1 VPSLYVILWLPSA
14 SSREAEAHSAFARLQ
29 SVPPTGARHLK
40 RPWLDKAV
48 MFANVLIAN
57 RGEIACRIIR
67 TARRLGI
74 RPIAMHTPADRG
86 ALFTRLADEAHEIGE
101 GASGYLD
108 QGAIVS
114 LAVKVGAE
122 CLHPGYGFLSENADF
137 AESCAKAGV
146 VFVGP
151 PPKAMRTMGLKSAAK
166 ALMQRAGVPVV
177 PGYHG
182 DNQNRKFLREKAYE
196 IGYPVLIK
204 AIAGGGG
211 RGMRRVDAHVE
222 FDAQLESAIRE
233 AEAAF
238 GDGRVLVEKYIAS
251 PRHIELQVF
260 ADAHGACVHLFE
272 RDCSAQR
279 RHQKVVEECPAPGL
293 PEETRAAMAKAATEA
308 ALAAGYVGAG
318 TVEFIADPSRGLR
331 PNDFYFLE
339 MNTRLQVEHPVTEA
353 VTGLDLVEWQFRVA
367 AGEPLPLAQAEIACE
382 GAAIEARVYAEDPEH
397 NFLPSPGRIHVMNL
411 KGEEGLNG
419 VRVDTGVAAGE
430 SVTPFYDP
438 MIAKVIVHAPTRAE
452 ALAALLKE
460 LDDAVVIGLKTN
472 LAFLRAL
479 LRSPEMAAGSIDT
492 GFIDANLK
500 RLGAQPLPPDRGAV
514 HAAARLLFD
523 KRDAGRASTLAP
535 FDPWRVAD
543 SFELMGERRI
553 GLDASV
559 DGIKT
564 RLHLVEGPRRHDE
577 AKRQDEITLYEASGG
592 VYAFAGGRQAFVAL
606 IDPFAKAEG
615 DAEASDAAIRAP
627 MNGRLVAL
635 AVEEGEKVEAGQRL
649 AVVEA
654 MKMEHALA
662 APHAGI
668 VRDLVVS
675 VGDQVEM
682 GERIMRVETDEGAA
696 VERAQPAERE

>member
-1 VPSLYVILWLPSA
+1 
-14 SSREAEAHSAFARLQ
+14 
-29 SVPPTGARHLK
+29 
-40 RPWLDKAV
+40 

-67 TARRLGI
+67 TARRMGI
-74 RPIAMHTPADRG
+74 RAIAMHTPADRG
-86 ALFTRLADEAHEIGE
+86 ALFTRLADDAHEIGE

-108 QGAIVS
+108 ARAIIA
-114 LAVKVGAE
+114 LALKVGAE
-122 CLHPGYGFLSENADF
+122 SLHPGYGFLSENADF

-151 PPKAMRTMGLKSAAK
+151 PPRAMRTMGLKSAAK

-182 DNQNRKFLREKAYE
+182 DNQNAKFLREKAYE
-196 IGYPVLIK
+196 IGYPVLVK

-211 RGMRRVDAHVE
+211 RGMRRVDAHAE
-222 FDAQLESAIRE
+222 FDSQLESAIRE

-238 GDGRVLVEKYIAS
+238 GDGRVLIEKYIAS

-260 ADAHGACVHLFE
+260 GDAHGGCVHLFE

-293 PEETRAAMAKAATEA
+293 SEETRAAMAKAATEA

-318 TVEFIADPSRGLR
+318 TVEFIADSSRGLR
-331 PNDFYFLE
+331 ANNFFFLE

-367 AGEPLPLAQAEIACE
+367 AGERLPLTQAQISWE

-397 NFLPSPGRIHVMNL
+397 NFLPSAGRIHVMHL
-411 KGEEGLNG
+411 KGEEGLKG
-419 VRVDTGVAAGE
+419 VRVDTGVARGD

-452 ALAALLKE
+452 ALAALIKE
-460 LDDAVVIGLKTN
+460 LEDAVIVGPKTN

-479 LRSPEMAAGSIDT
+479 LMSPEMATGSIDT

-500 RLGAQPLPPDRGAV
+500 RLGAQPHPPDKRAV
-514 HAAARLLFD
+514 RAGARLLFD
-523 KRDAGRASTLAP
+523 KRDAARTSPLAP
-535 FDPWRVAD
+535 FDPWGVAD
-543 SFELMGERRI
+543 SFEIVGERRI
-553 GLDASV
+553 GLDVTV
-559 DGIKT
+559 DGIGA
-564 RLHLVEGPRRHDE
+564 RLHLVEDAHPHGTDGRAADGDGP
-577 AKRQDEITLYEASGG
+577 EITLYEADGG
-592 VYAFAGGRQAFVAL
+592 VFAFAGGRQAFVAL
-606 IDPFAKAEG
+606 IDPFTEAEG
-615 DAEASDAAIRAP
+615 EEEESDAAIRAP

-662 APHAGI
+662 APHAGF

-675 VGDQVEM
+675 LGDQVEM
-682 GERIMRVETDEGAA
+682 GERIMRVE
-696 VERAQPAERE
+696 REEE